1 MTYANYVETR
11 KKISP
16 LAVELRMAVMRT
28 SRRLRV
34 EATSES
40 VTAGKFTVLALLGKG
55 PLTLRELANAEH
67 VQAPSMTRTVNG
79 LEEAGLVR
87 RTPHPTDGRQ
97 ILADLTEQGREI
109 LTDTRQCRTEWLEKR
124 LAKLSNE
131 ERRTLRE
138 AAEIL
143 QRVAAK

>member
-1 MTYANYVETR
+1 MLSIMEAR
-11 KKISP
+11 KKNSS

-28 SRRLRV
+28 SRRLRI

-40 VTAGKFTVLALLGKG
+40 VTAGQFTVLALLGQG
-55 PLTLRELANAEH
+55 PLTLRELADAEH

-79 LEEAGLVR
+79 LEAAALVR
-87 RTPHPTDGRQ
+87 RTPHPKDGRQVLAELTDQGRQ
-97 ILADLTEQGREI
+97 ILS
-109 LTDTRQCRTEWLEKR
+109 DTRQRRTEWLEKR

-143 QRVAAK
+143 LRMGAK